1 MPLRPNHEIEQFWRA
16 VARYSFRD
24 GSFVWGSPATG
35 NAISDAE
42 QLLAILFPATSLHR
56 FRLDV
61 PDETVDE
68 VLEPLRLVGD
78 RFTVPR
84 RLLRAQTDYLT
95 RYRDAEQRPI
105 FPAGTYLTPAGP
117 PDDIVESY
125 AIGLRLSLASIGFAR
140 VYRTSVADSDA
151 RAEAGRLEDLAST
164 RLTAAMVGLL
174 RSFAVQTF
182 DNDSASDRRLRR
194 LIAQE
199 HRDESAVLAEFRSR
213 LAEIRV
219 SLYEEVTIGSRAP
232 DEARA
237 ARDARFA
244 CGWSWGVITDTPEIE
259 VEMAGVAQPAGTA
272 ARVPDLYFTWTALQA
287 ISELFS
293 QRTRLLALLGEDQQR
308 LARALQLRSDLTLAY
323 WSRLATFGDHQW
335 PVERL
340 PWRGISGEE
349 SDYDSLLV
357 TAMTMTE
364 VGARTGN
371 TDIAFGYLLRVFARL
386 AARHRIVRPPH
397 ADPPG
402 TVSLTGHRI
411 PLAKTT
417 LGPATTYH
425 AADFTTVLFNAVVH
439 AAAATP
445 NDQLRTDLTDLGELI
460 WSHLPSET
468 PRNDRSGL
476 VRFGMP
482 SATGPDWHNVLRLSD
497 GMTVAAATAGGAGPA
512 VRPLGFVHQ
521 LLDDADAAV
530 DTLNAAGEA
539 EWATQRGEIEVRL
552 KRARRLADQ
561 HPARAAALLYQV
573 IGALDPL
580 LPDDEPP
587 P

>member
-1 MPLRPNHEIEQFWRA
+1 VPLRANHEIEQFWRA

-24 GSFVWGSPATG
+24 GSFVWGSPVAG

-42 QLLAILFPATSLHR
+42 QLLAILFPATWLRR

-61 PDETVDE
+61 PDQTLDE
-68 VLEPLRLVGD
+68 VLEPLRLIGD
-78 RFTVPR
+78 RSTVPR
-84 RLLRAQTDYLT
+84 RLIRAQTDYLT
-95 RYRDAEQRPI
+95 RYRDADRRPI

-117 PDDIVESY
+117 PVDVVESY

-140 VYRTSVADSDA
+140 VYRTSVTDSDA
-151 RAEAGRLEDLAST
+151 RADADRLEDLART

-182 DNDSASDRRLRR
+182 DDDSAGDRRLRG
-194 LIAQE
+194 LIAQD

-219 SLYEEVTIGSRAP
+219 SLYDEIRVGSQPP

-237 ARDARFA
+237 ATGARFA
-244 CGWSWGVITDTPEIE
+244 CGWSWGVITDTPDVE
-259 VEMAGVAQPAGTA
+259 VVMPGVAQPAGTA

-293 QRTRLLALLGEDQQR
+293 ARTRLLALLDEDQQR

-340 PWRGISGEE
+340 PWRGTDGGE
-349 SDYDSLLV
+349 SDYQSLLV
-357 TAMTMTE
+357 TAITMTE

-371 TDIAFGYLLRVFARL
+371 TDVAFGYLLRVFARL

-402 TVSLTGHRI
+402 TVRLSGHRI
-411 PLAKTT
+411 PLAHAIP
-417 LGPATTYH
+417 GPATTYH
-425 AADFTTVLFNAVVH
+425 AADFTTVLFNAVVR
-439 AAAATP
+439 AAAATF
-445 NDQLRTDLTDLGELI
+445 NDQLRADLTDLAELV
-460 WSHLPSET
+460 WSHLPT
-468 PRNDRSGL
+468 DNPRSDSSGL
-476 VRFGMP
+476 FRFG
-482 SATGPDWHNVLRLSD
+482 SASTTGPNWHNVLRLSD
-497 GMTVAAATAGGAGPA
+497 GMTVAALTAGGAGPA

-521 LLDDADAAV
+521 LLADADAAV
-530 DTLNAAGEA
+530 DALDAAADDG
-539 EWATQRGEIEVRL
+539 WATQKNGIQDRL
-552 KRARRLADQ
+552 NRARRLADR

-580 LPDDEPP
+580 LPDDEPSP
-587 P
+587 